1 MKVVSFLL
9 GAFAGVWATVGFFMS
24 VEVVRAYRENTDSD
38 PWQEYASEE
47 APAKPFDWER
57 WKTIDEINQERQ
69 AKNEFY
75 HREEVETDTH
85 DDEEL

>member
-38 PWQEYASEE
+38 PWNEYASEE

-57 WKTIDEINQERQ
+57 WKTTDEINAERN
-69 AKNEFY
+69 AKQEFY
-75 HREEVETDTH
+75 NREEVEH
-85 DDEEL
+85 SSEDDEL

>member
-9 GAFAGVWATVGFFMS
+9 GAFAGIWATVGFFMS

-38 PWQEYASEE
+38 PWNEYASEE

-57 WKTIDEINQERQ
+57 WKTADEINQERN

-75 HREEVETDTH
+75 NREEINTE
-85 DDEEL
+85 DDDL

>member
-9 GAFAGVWATVGFFMS
+9 GAFVGVWATVGFFLS

-38 PWQEYASEE
+38 PWNEYASEE
-47 APAKPFDWER
+47 APTKPFDWER
-57 WKTIDEINQERQ
+57 WKTTDEINAERK

-75 HREEVETDTH
+75 NREEINTE
-85 DDEEL
+85 DDDL